1 MDLRSGPAALYGH
14 PSVSPP
20 IPRSCRGDAPI
31 VSGTLAG
38 SDREFQSPT
47 SRGGLCNSV
56 RNDRTAGRRCG
67 FQSPTSRGGLCNKEM
82 LCWLLPGCVSFNP
95 LLRGAAFATMERKMY
110 PLIAVIRFQSPT
122 SRGGL
127 CNTNRVRSSSIHTL
141 QRFNPLLRGAAFAT
155 SDDLCRQGGRQ
166 LVSIPYFAGRP
177 LQRHFELGRPFL
189 ASPHE
194 ALRRRFVVGLELGGG
209 WSTPPPGGRF

>member
-67 FQSPTSRGGLCNKEM
+67 FPSPTPGGGLCNNG
-82 LCWLLPGCVSFNP
+82 LCETI
-95 LLRGAAFATMERKMY
+95 LLRE
-110 PLIAVIRFQSPT
+110 IQFQSPT